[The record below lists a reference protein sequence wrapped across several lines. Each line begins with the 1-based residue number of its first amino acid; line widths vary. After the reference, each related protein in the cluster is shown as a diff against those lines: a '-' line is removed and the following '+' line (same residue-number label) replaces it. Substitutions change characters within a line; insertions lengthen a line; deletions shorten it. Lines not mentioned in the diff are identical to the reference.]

1 MATRKTAS
9 SGTRKTSPAD
19 STKKSAT
26 RKSVAKKSASR
37 KSVAEKSPAKKSPAK
52 KGARKTAATDERS
65 TSSARTSGGSRTSRR
80 SAPRA
85 ASAKKPSG
93 ARIAAEAARQL
104 LELTGRDIEG
114 VTGFQRTED
123 GWTVE
128 VEVLEVRRIPD
139 TTDVLALY
147 EVTVDDDGE
156 MEGYRRLRR
165 YTRGHAGE
173 E

>member
-26 RKSVAKKSASR
+26 RKSVAKKST
-37 KSVAEKSPAKKSPAK
+37 AKKSPAK
-52 KGARKTAATDERS
+52 KGARKTAARTTDERS
-65 TSSARTSGGSRTSRR
+65 ASSARTSGGSRTSRG

-139 TTDVLALY
+139 TTDLLALY

-173 E
+173 G